1 MSKPGIYIH
10 IPFCRHK
17 CSYCDF
23 YLITNLGIADRFL
36 DNLIN
41 EIILSASIYRND
53 IFDSVFIGG
62 GTPSILSGEQI
73 GRILGALK
81 NNYNI
86 SDESE
91 ITIESNPEDFINDS
105 DKLHQIRNSGINRI
119 SFGVQSFNDDELK
132 FLTREHSATQAIK
145 VIENAK
151 KYFDNISI
159 DLIYSL
165 PNQSIGNLESTLETA
180 IGLNIPHISAYT
192 LIYEKETPIY
202 NMMSRN
208 KIVRNDDNIESELY
222 SLFSSKLI
230 SKGYEHYEV
239 SNYAKKGFE
248 SKHNLKYWEYSN
260 YLGFGPSAHSMWN
273 GKRWN
278 NFRNII
284 KYNISLQKNE
294 LPIENEIVLTK
305 EEMKTE
311 FIMLGLRSKG
321 VLLANYESTFGRE
334 FYEEFRKP
342 VSILQEQ
349 ELGILKKDYF
359 SLTEKGYLLVDEIC
373 AKYF

>member
-41 EIILSASIYRND
+41 EIILSSNIYRND

-62 GTPSILSGEQI
+62 GTPSILTGEQI
-73 GRILGALK
+73 SRILNVLK

-91 ITIESNPEDFINDS
+91 ITIESNPEDFINDT
-105 DKLHQIRNSGINRI
+105 DKLHQIRIAGINRI
-119 SFGVQSFNDDELK
+119 SFGVQSFNDEELK
-132 FLTREHSATQAIK
+132 FLTREHSAKQAVE

-151 KYFDNISI
+151 IYFDNISI

-165 PNQSIGNLESTLETA
+165 PNQSIENLENTLETA

-202 NMMSRN
+202 NLMSRN
-208 KIVRNDDNIESELY
+208 KIIRNDDNIESELY
-222 SLFSSKLI
+222 SLFSDKLI

-239 SNYAKKGFE
+239 SNYAKKGYE
-248 SKHNLKYWEYSN
+248 SKHNLKYWEYAN

-284 KYNISLQKNE
+284 KYNINLQKNE
-294 LPIENEIVLTK
+294 LPIENESVLSK

-334 FYEEFRKP
+334 FNEEF
-342 VSILQEQ
+342 SEQINILKEQ